1 MDLDNISNLL
11 KDMIFM
17 NLKIFSFVWG
27 EKGFS

>member
-17 NLKIFSFVWG
+17 NLEIFSFVWG